1 MNNCVFKV
9 FARAKT
15 SVRTVRCSLFTI
27 HYPPPSFLGAF
38 RVRSVP
44 CPFSRAGV
52 PASGEAFSPK
62 IRGNVDF
69 MRERG
74 FSGNLARR
82 VHYHRAVSN
91 FNRLSNHSYMSK
103 DKKEKC
109 CCKGGCSVNVK
120 PLGDRVLLKRCECAE
135 EIKGGII
142 IPDSAKEKPME
153 AKVVALGTGK
163 VEDGKK
169 VEFNVEVG
177 DKVLIGKYSGTEVKI
192 DDVAYILVRE
202 DEILAVL
209 G

>member
-1 MNNCVFKV
+1 
-9 FARAKT
+9 
-15 SVRTVRCSLFTI
+15 
-27 HYPPPSFLGAF
+27 
-38 RVRSVP
+38 
-44 CPFSRAGV
+44 
-52 PASGEAFSPK
+52 
-62 IRGNVDF
+62 
-69 MRERG
+69 
-74 FSGNLARR
+74 
-82 VHYHRAVSN
+82 
-91 FNRLSNHSYMSK
+91 MSK

-109 CCKGGCSVNVK
+109 CCKCGVNVK
-120 PLGDRVLLKRCECAE
+120 PLGDRVLLKRCEAAE

>member
-1 MNNCVFKV
+1 
-9 FARAKT
+9 
-15 SVRTVRCSLFTI
+15 
-27 HYPPPSFLGAF
+27 
-38 RVRSVP
+38 
-44 CPFSRAGV
+44 
-52 PASGEAFSPK
+52 
-62 IRGNVDF
+62 
-69 MRERG
+69 
-74 FSGNLARR
+74 
-82 VHYHRAVSN
+82 
-91 FNRLSNHSYMSK
+91 MSK

-120 PLGDRVLLKRCECAE
+120 PLGDRVLLKRSECAE

-153 AKVVALGTGK
+153 ASVIALGTGK

-192 DDVAYILVRE
+192 DDTTYILVRE
-202 DEILAVL
+202 DEILAVI

>member
-1 MNNCVFKV
+1 
-9 FARAKT
+9 
-15 SVRTVRCSLFTI
+15 
-27 HYPPPSFLGAF
+27 
-38 RVRSVP
+38 
-44 CPFSRAGV
+44 
-52 PASGEAFSPK
+52 
-62 IRGNVDF
+62 
-69 MRERG
+69 
-74 FSGNLARR
+74 
-82 VHYHRAVSN
+82 
-91 FNRLSNHSYMSK
+91 MSK

-120 PLGDRVLLKRCECAE
+120 PLGDRVLLKRCEAAE